1 MPPSLHIKAGAPSEL
16 WFELVGSD
24 GAVIAA
30 TPCFRTICRLE
41 DALSTFKVM
50 LTSPAIA
57 AVHHEDNRTAIR
69 IEGSRRQIQ
78 FIGNL
83 SDAAVTELLQLSPL
97 TQVVDDRPE
106 KRRRFEISGKLA
118 NLIQ

>member
-1 MPPSLHIKAGAPSEL
+1 M
-16 WFELVGSD
+16 
-24 GAVIAA
+24 
-30 TPCFRTICRLE
+30 
-41 DALSTFKVM
+41 STFKSI

-57 AVHHEDNRTAIR
+57 TAHREENRTAIR

-78 FIGNL
+78 FVGNL
-83 SDAAVTELLQLSPL
+83 SAAVVTQLLQLSTL
-97 TQVVDDRPE
+97 MLVVDDRPE